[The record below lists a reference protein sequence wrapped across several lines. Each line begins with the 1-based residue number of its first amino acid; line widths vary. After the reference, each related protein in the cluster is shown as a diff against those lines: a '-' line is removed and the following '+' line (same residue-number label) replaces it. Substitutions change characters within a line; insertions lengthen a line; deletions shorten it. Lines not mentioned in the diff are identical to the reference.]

1 MKYLTRFQL
10 TNWTST
16 VCYVGE
22 NLRFERISRTMIL
35 FEKKGGYFQF
45 PFDKRFIQLETFAF
59 KI

>member
-35 FEKKGGYFQF
+35 FEKK
-45 PFDKRFIQLETFAF
+45 KAATFNF
-59 KI
+59 LLINDSFN